1 MASLNKITLIGHV
14 GRDPEIRYLQSGEP
28 VANFSLAT
36 SEKWTNKGGEK
47 QERTEWHRIEVWGK
61 TAEVVQSYVS
71 KGSQV
76 YVEGS
81 MHYEEWNDKDGNKR
95 NTPKVKVSFGGKL
108 ILLGSK
114 NEEKQSAKPK
124 SEAQEP
130 VVASDDDIPF

>member
-1 MASLNKITLIGHV
+1 
-14 GRDPEIRYLQSGEP
+14 LQSGEP

-36 SEKWTNKGGEK
+36 SEKWTSKSGEK

-114 NEEKQSAKPK
+114 NEEKQSAKPQ
-124 SEAQEP
+124 SEAQAP
-130 VVASDDDIPF
+130 VVSSDDDIPF